1 MKSRMRENRTSGS
14 VRGSRQ
20 AFHVRKYSE
29 RSVETVYSTE
39 IDMEKLYYREKYLKK
54 LRGFYDDVDMIKVIT
69 GVRRCGKSTLMEMV
83 CGELLEKGIDPQNII
98 YIHLDRRPYKSI
110 KTSDKLEEV
119 IDAKAVGL
127 NGVKYLFIDEI
138 QNVDGFEEV
147 VNAYREEREYSIFLT
162 GSNSY
167 LLSGELATK
176 LTGRYI
182 EIEMRTLTFDEYLG
196 MKQYFDKPVDPDM
209 EKEFLRYI
217 VEGGF
222 PLAVKYDSYEDKM
235 LYINS
240 VIDEIFEKDIK
251 KKNKIRKK
259 KLFQK
264 VQTYIINNFGATTS
278 VKSICDYLTEH
289 GDSITPVTVY
299 NYLNILEKAKIVSK
313 CERFDMK
320 SKRSLNGEEKYYL
333 SDLSFYFSRN
343 TDGRINY
350 GPVLENLV
358 YNYLRS
364 KDYKVSVGK
373 IGALEVDFITRKGI
387 DEYAYIQV
395 ARTIDNDNYDE
406 SGKNIT
412 EEREYR
418 PLERIADGYPKYLIT
433 MDKLLQK
440 RSGVKHLNIVEVLLD
455 GLEL

>member
-1 MKSRMRENRTSGS
+1 
-14 VRGSRQ
+14 
-20 AFHVRKYSE
+20 
-29 RSVETVYSTE
+29 
-39 IDMEKLYYREKYLKK
+39 MEKLYYREKYLKK

-69 GVRRCGKSTLMEMV
+69 GVRRCGKSSLMEMV

-119 IDAKAVGL
+119 IDAKAVGV

-222 PLAVKYDSYEDKM
+222 PLAIKYDSYEDKM

-278 VKSICDYLTEH
+278 VNSICDYLTEH

-373 IGALEVDFITRKGI
+373 NGALEVDFITRKGI